1 MSDYCVDTSSLIA
14 AWEERYPPD
23 HFPKFW
29 QLLEEAITSGQL
41 IVCEAVLDETKK
53 RSEELHRWLRR
64 FDGHIVPFEE
74 AIQAA
79 AKKVLA
85 AFPRLVGEH
94 KMAFAADPFVIA
106 TAMVRRLTVVTEE
119 GLGSPRKPRVPDVCR
134 ANGVECI
141 NLIRVIRAEAW
152 IIS

>member
-1 MSDYCVDTSSLIA
+1 VSYCIDTSSLIA

-29 QLLEEAITSGQL
+29 QLLEAAITSGQVV
-41 IVCEAVLDETKK
+41 VCEAVFDETKK
-53 RSEELHRWLRR
+53 RSEELHRWLRQ
-64 FDGHIVPFEE
+64 FDGQIVPFEE

-85 AFPRLVGEH
+85 AFPRLVGERRI
-94 KMAFAADPFVIA
+94 AFAADPFVIA
-106 TAMVRRLTVVTEE
+106 TAMVRGLTVVTEE
-119 GLGSPRKPRVPDVCR
+119 GPGSPRKPHIPDVCR
-134 ANGVECI
+134 ANGLECI